1 MEDMGDMEMDMESL
15 LGGGGDK
22 VKSTEQSNVE
32 IVVLTNIE
40 QSSRALQQ
48 MGMILSE
55 FSLSTLKASASIHSG
70 SFAFNVNL
78 S

>member
-22 VKSTEQSNVE
+22 VKSTDQSNVE

-55 FSLSTLKASASIHSG
+55 FLYQL
-70 SFAFNVNL
+70 
-78 S
+78 